1 MAESKRVVFSFDERS
16 YDSLEQMK
24 EEGRFGTLAEA
35 VRQAL
40 RTSRALQSQ
49 GKQGF
54 TEVVVRNPKSGEERV
69 LVIPELV
76 PETK

>member
-1 MAESKRVVFSFDERS
+1 MAEKKRVVFSFDERS
-16 YDSLEQMK
+16 YESLEQMK
-24 EEGRFGTLAEA
+24 GEGRFGSLAET

-54 TEVVVRNPKSGEERV
+54 TEVVVRNPETGEERV
-69 LVIPELV
+69 LVLPELV
-76 PETK
+76 PDTK

>member
-1 MAESKRVVFSFDERS
+1 MSGSKRVVFSFDERS

-24 EEGRFGTLAEA
+24 KEGRFATLAEA

-40 RTSRALQSQ
+40 RVSRAFQSQ

-54 TEVVVRNPKSGEERV
+54 TEVVVRNPETGDERV

-76 PETK
+76 PDEK

>member
-1 MAESKRVVFSFDERS
+1 MAGSKRVVFSFDDRS

-24 EEGRFGTLAEA
+24 KEGRFGTLAET

-40 RTSRALQSQ
+40 RVSRAFQTQ

-54 TEVVVRNPKSGEERV
+54 TEVVVRNPETGKERV
-69 LVIPELV
+69 LVLPELV
-76 PETK
+76 PDEK